1 MAFLKHNQGNPAL
14 LVVWAI
20 CLSKHLSV
28 WFSLSLDLHRE
39 KNAAAREIADSS
51 EIVQF
56 RAKGYQQVN
65 QSLYVLL
72 GVSVYRC
79 LMSIVKR
86 KQTV

>member
-39 KNAAAREIADSS
+39 KNAAAREIA
-51 EIVQF
+51 
-56 RAKGYQQVN
+56 ALKK
-65 QSLYVLL
+65 
-72 GVSVYRC
+72 SVHFLVILQELRI
-79 LMSIVKR
+79 M
-86 KQTV
+86 